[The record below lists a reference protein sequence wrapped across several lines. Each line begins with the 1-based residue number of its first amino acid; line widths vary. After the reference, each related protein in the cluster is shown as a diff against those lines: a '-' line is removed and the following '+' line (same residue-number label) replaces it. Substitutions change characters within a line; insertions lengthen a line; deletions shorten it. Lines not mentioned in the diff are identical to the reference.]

1 MGLTDE
7 MKNTLT
13 SVGGGILNTA
23 IGGLFSMY
31 NQHKQREENQK
42 DREFNAAE
50 AQKQRDFEEQ
60 MYRQYESP
68 MAQVNQRKNAGLNA
82 LDGVSSQSV
91 GSGST
96 ASANSSPLPNAQL
109 STQWMAELPMM
120 AQQLRSAK
128 LQNEN
133 QMTQNQIAVQE
144 LSIKT
149 QEAIKSALEAGQY
162 EEALRLQR
170 EELRASADYKHASA
184 KKLNQEAERLL
195 MENDNYRNFKETGG
209 NEFQDISRLR
219 QTEAD
224 LNESIK
230 SLNSVKEDTE
240 KQEQLTLA
248 SQAYKNYAEASLA
261 NLEAELAKKD
271 LSTYDQRFL
280 WEKEMYNLKAQA
292 MRIARQKDNNE
303 LELQRLEIAYTEA
316 MNSLDVDEDG
326 NITGWA
332 KFKDFM
338 KACGSAVGL
347 GVGAFMGTN
356 VKGLFTKRT
365 PIGFHNYK

>member
-1 MGLTDE
+1 MPLTE
-7 MKNTLT
+7 ELKNTLT
-13 SVGGGILNTA
+13 SAGGGILSSVV
-23 IGGLFSMY
+23 GGLVSMH
-31 NQHKQREENQK
+31 NQAKQAQENQK

-82 LDGVSSQSV
+82 LDGVGSQSV

-96 ASANSSPLPNAQL
+96 ASANSSPLPHAQI
-109 STQWMAELPMM
+109 STEWMAELPMM

-133 QMTQNQIAVQE
+133 QKTQNQIAVQE
-144 LSIKT
+144 LAIKT
-149 QEAIKSALEAGQY
+149 EEAIQMAIESGQY
-162 EEALRLQR
+162 DEALRLKR
-170 EELRASADYKHASA
+170 EELRASAEYKNASA

-209 NEFQDISRLR
+209 NEFQDLSRLR

-240 KQEQLTLA
+240 KQQQLTLA

-261 NLEAELAKKD
+261 YLEAELAKKD
-271 LSTYDQRFL
+271 LSTYDQRYL
-280 WEKEMYNLKAQA
+280 WEKELHNLKAQA
-292 MRIARQKDNNE
+292 MRIAKQRDQNDIKIQ
-303 LELQRLEIAYTEA
+303 ELQIAYEKA
-316 MNSLDVDEDG
+316 MQQLDIDEDG
-326 NITGWA
+326 NPTTWA
-332 KFKDFM
+332 YIKDFM
-338 KACGSAVGL
+338 NACGGAVGIAL
-347 GVGAFMGTN
+347 GAFLGTN
-356 VKGLFTKRT
+356 FKGMFAKKR
-365 PIGFHNYK
+365 PIGF